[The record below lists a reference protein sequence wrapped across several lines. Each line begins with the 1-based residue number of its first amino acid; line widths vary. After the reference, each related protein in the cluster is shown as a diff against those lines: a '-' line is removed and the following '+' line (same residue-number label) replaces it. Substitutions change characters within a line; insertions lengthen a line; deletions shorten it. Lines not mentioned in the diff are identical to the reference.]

1 MRFVLLF
8 AIGCA
13 AQNSH
18 YRDIEGR
25 PLATT
30 ARIDADVE
38 PVIVRCGGERYAV
51 IPVPHNYSIG
61 AHVGTHRPFVRDH
74 RLMCAKIRA
83 ADE

>member
-1 MRFVLLF
+1 MRLVLLF
-8 AIGCA
+8 ALGCA
-13 AQNSH
+13 ASSSQ

-25 PLATT
+25 PLSTT

-38 PVIVRCGGERYAV
+38 PVIVTCDGQRYAV
-51 IPVPHNYSIG
+51 IPAPHRYSLG

-74 RLMCAKIRA
+74 QLMCAKIRA